1 MYKGWGFVAV
11 TAALLYVT
19 VRAQVQRLADQHD
32 LRERAEAEARRSS
45 ERLRRLADAID
56 EVVWSFSPSLD
67 EVWYVSPAF
76 DRVWGLSR
84 EALEADPR
92 AWLAL
97 VEPDHRAA
105 VLAALGAPTR
115 TELEFPVRRPDG
127 QPRWLS
133 LRTYPPPAGAA
144 SDAGLAA
151 VTSDVT
157 ERRQLQ
163 AQLARAQK
171 LEALGLL
178 ASGVAH
184 DFNNLLTVVLAN
196 ASLVEET
203 TDRRD
208 VEELTGEITR
218 AAQRASGLTRQLL
231 LYSRREA
238 MEFRP
243 LDLRT
248 VVEDLT
254 RMLRRL
260 VREDVA
266 IAVSAPPEPQPVVGD
281 PGMLEQVVVNLVV
294 NARDALPRGGSLQIG
309 TRTVALSAAD
319 AAARGG
325 DARVGVWV
333 VLSVRD
339 DGLGIPGA
347 VLPRLFEPF
356 FTTKEAGMGTGLGLA
371 LVLQVTRQHGGWVEV
386 RSVEGAGSTFEVF
399 LPAGAAAAERA
410 ASVEGAPP
418 TVAAVCGVVLVVEDE
433 PALRRVMVA
442 LLRRRGH
449 EVVSCGSGDV
459 ALAGGP
465 RARGRPGHRRRAA
478 RPNHRDRPGTTR
490 HGRPAGAEGGVH
502 VGLRQQPGG
511 VRRRRLPAEAVR
523 PSPAGGAGGPPRGAA
538 PRGGGEPP
546 GRLAWAP
553 PEGGCGGGAG
563 RRGPPIRSTRS
574 GCGSRWWRRRTSG
587 RRGPRGPRWT

>member
-1 MYKGWGFVAV
+1 
-11 TAALLYVT
+11 
-19 VRAQVQRLADQHD
+19 
-32 LRERAEAEARRSS
+32 
-45 ERLRRLADAID
+45 
-56 EVVWSFSPSLD
+56 
-67 EVWYVSPAF
+67 
-76 DRVWGLSR
+76 
-84 EALEADPR
+84 
-92 AWLAL
+92 
-97 VEPDHRAA
+97 

-399 LPAGAAAAERA
+399 LPAGGRGGGACRVRGGG
-410 ASVEGAPP
+410 AS
-418 TVAAVCGVVLVVEDE
+418 D
-433 PALRRVMVA
+433 RR
-442 LLRRRGH
+442 
-449 EVVSCGSGDV
+449 
-459 ALAGGP
+459 
-465 RARGRPGHRRRAA
+465 
-478 RPNHRDRPGTTR
+478 
-490 HGRPAGAEGGVH
+490 
-502 VGLRQQPGG
+502 GG
-511 VRRRRLPAEAVR
+511 VR
-523 PSPAGGAGGPPRGAA
+523 
-538 PRGGGEPP
+538 
-546 GRLAWAP
+546 
-553 PEGGCGGGAG
+553 GGAG
-563 RRGPPIRSTRS
+563 RRGRARAAAGDGGAAASARTR
-574 GCGSRWWRRRTSG
+574 GRLLRVRGRGAG
-587 RRGPRGPRWT
+587 RRSAGAWTSWSPTSCCPAEPPGSPWHNTPRPTGRR